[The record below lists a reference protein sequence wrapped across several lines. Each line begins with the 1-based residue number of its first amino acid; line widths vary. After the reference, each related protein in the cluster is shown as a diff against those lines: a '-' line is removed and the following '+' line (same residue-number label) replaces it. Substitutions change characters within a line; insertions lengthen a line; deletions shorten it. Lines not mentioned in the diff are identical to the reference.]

1 MAKCR
6 NCKIEILDETGVC
19 PLCMSILE
27 PTVEVENMYPDVRER
42 MRWMTIAC
50 NIYLFLAI
58 CAEAVMIYIDIRLES
73 QIWWSVLAGL
83 CLLYG
88 YLVMRYAI
96 VGKSGYRSKIITLSI
111 LAVLACVGADMA
123 IGYRGWS
130 VDYVLPAGILLVDGV
145 ILWLMY
151 YNRRNWQSYMMWQI
165 FMILCSLIPAAL
177 FIAGIENNA
186 YLAFL
191 PLVVSAV
198 IFTGT
203 LIIGDRRAR
212 TELYRRFHI

>member
-6 NCKIEILDETGVC
+6 TCRIEILDETTVC

-27 PTVEVENMYPDVRER
+27 PTEEVENMYPDVRER
-42 MRWMTIAC
+42 MRWMTLAC

-58 CAEAVMIYIDIRLES
+58 CAEAVMVYLDFQLES
-73 QIWWSVLAGL
+73 PIWWSVLVGL
-83 CLLYG
+83 GLFYV
-88 YLVMRYAI
+88 YLVLRYAV

-111 LAVLACVGADMA
+111 LAVLLAVGIDMA
-123 IGYRGWS
+123 SGYRGWS

-151 YNRRNWQSYMMWQI
+151 FNRRNWQSYMMWQI
-165 FMILCSLIPAAL
+165 FMILCSLIPSVL
-177 FIAGIENNA
+177 FLMGVEKNA

-191 PLVVSAV
+191 PLIVSAL
-198 IFTGT
+198 IFLGT
-203 LIIGDRRAR
+203 LIIGSRRAR